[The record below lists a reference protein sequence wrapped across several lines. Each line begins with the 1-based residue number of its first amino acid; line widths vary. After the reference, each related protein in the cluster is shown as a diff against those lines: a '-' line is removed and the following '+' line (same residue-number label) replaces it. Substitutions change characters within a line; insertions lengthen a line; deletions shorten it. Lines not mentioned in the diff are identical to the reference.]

1 MHKYRRTKNKT
12 KKNLKQIN
20 KSYKSFKPYKSFKSY
35 KTLRG
40 GKFLGEGSYGCV
52 VTPAI
57 PCNKSK
63 NNSSLKLSL
72 KQSVSKIIIAPT
84 EDDKEEFIISN
95 KLKNLDSNQKYF
107 ITFKDACYIKQIPD
121 ERSNTVKVK
130 YDNNSHESYDI
141 LDKKKHD
148 KEYCP
153 IDLKLNPINFIMPY
167 GGYDLTT
174 ILNKKKVSPHIEL
187 TRHMLLKHFKSCFKN
202 LLIGI
207 KILHDARIVNRDIKI
222 DNIMVNYNINYNLNY
237 NVKENKAN
245 KANKANSEEQ
255 IKIINT
261 IIKEQHHTQSQAQ
274 IDNERKNL
282 DIRYIDFGLS
292 SILKPSFC
300 EKIYN
305 IDIRGTSGLIS
316 PELVIAFYI
325 NDSKKYDDIKKTVN
339 KEIKSMLNSLKDS
352 KLTLNF
358 DKLILELYEKIKVE
372 FKSKDI
378 LSKFFGSETNK
389 YNGYLQKGDIFL
401 LGLTM
406 YYFLKKYKNNFKNSK
421 FCNTYLNNI
430 KLINLLQ
437 NMINI
442 DPEHRYNVL
451 ACLKHPYFI
460 EK

>member
-20 KSYKSFKPYKSFKSY
+20 KSFKSF

-63 NNSSLKLSL
+63 NNSSLKSSL

-174 ILNKKKVSPHIEL
+174 ILNKKKVTPHIEL

-207 KILHDARIVNRDIKI
+207 KILHDSRIVNRDIKI
-222 DNIMVNYNINYNLNY
+222 DNIMVNYNVNY
-237 NVKENKAN
+237 NVKE
-245 KANKANSEEQ
+245 NKANSEEQ

-261 IIKEQHHTQSQAQ
+261 IMKEQHHTQSQEQ
-274 IDNERKNL
+274 IDNEIKKIN
-282 DIRYIDFGLS
+282 IRYIDFGLS

-325 NDSKKYDDIKKTVN
+325 NDNRKYDKIKNTVN
-339 KEIKSMLNSLKDS
+339 KEIKTMLNSLKDS

-358 DKLILELYEKIKVE
+358 DKIILELYEKIHFE

-378 LSKFFGSETNK
+378 LSKFFGSDTNK
-389 YNGYLQKGDIFL
+389 YNGYLQKGDIFS
-401 LGLTM
+401 LGVTM
-406 YYFLKKYKNNFKNSK
+406 YYFLKNYKHNFKNSK
-421 FCNTYLNNI
+421 FCNIYLNNI

-451 ACLKHPYFI
+451 ECLKHPYFI
-460 EK
+460 DK